1 VYRIDL
7 VLAGEPFGKPLA
19 EALPTLAGDHAGVVS
34 GQPAPLLADGARECL
49 NLRLMRSQFIC
60 VSKRRGDARPAS
72 APDRP
77 VFATAKNHFNVQH
90 H

>member
-7 VLAGEPFGKPLA
+7 VLAGEPFGKRLFIGLPDDAMRCPDLA

-34 GQPAPLLADGARECL
+34 GQPAP
-49 NLRLMRSQFIC
+49 RSQFIC

>member
-1 VYRIDL
+1 MYRIDL
-7 VLAGEPFGKPLA
+7 VLAGEPFGKRLFIGLPDDAMRCPDLA
-19 EALPTLAGDHAGVVS
+19 EALLTLAGDHAGVVS
-34 GQPAPLLADGARECL
+34 G
-49 NLRLMRSQFIC
+49 QFIC